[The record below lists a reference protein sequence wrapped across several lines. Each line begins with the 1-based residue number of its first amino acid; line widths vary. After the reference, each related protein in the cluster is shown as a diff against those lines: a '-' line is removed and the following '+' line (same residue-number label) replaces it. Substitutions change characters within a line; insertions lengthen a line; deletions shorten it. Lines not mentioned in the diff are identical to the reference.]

1 MVGVPDTRNHLGA
14 RRRGTALGPG
24 EAEHQAGGHAGLT
37 EGRVAVGILGAE
49 AELEAGARVG
59 APDLGDGGE
68 AAEGLGGAGRGGR
81 VARVVDGEC
90 LGGRDGARDGAAGY
104 SGRRSR
110 RRRRLGVGEGGGGRR

>member
-59 APDLGDGGE
+59 APDLRGSKKKKRAKPQSATPRRAQARKRGVPSRRTL
-68 AAEGLGGAGRGGR
+68 AMAGRPPR
-81 VARVVDGEC
+81 VWAARAGEDG
-90 LGGRDGARDGAAGY
+90 
-104 SGRRSR
+104 
-110 RRRRLGVGEGGGGRR
+110 